1 MSNLQRMVVLSPELF
16 EKLKSLQNSKEN
28 HLMLLD
34 KELSNILNDKK
45 INEDDKWY
53 LYRQLLNQYCDKKR
67 QISDSKNEATQ
78 TIPME
83 SKQSQ
88 TITAR
93 CANKKSNTEIVP
105 QIDQSTETDKIE
117 QFFGNTELQH
127 FNNDISMSDDE
138 NERRLSSSSA
148 ARKLIKKVNKKPL
161 DPNKSYEIIEDGT
174 GGYVTV
180 SKNIND
186 GSIEELNLTDG
197 TTLSKKTK
205 QSTPK
210 KKK

>member
-1 MSNLQRMVVLSPELF
+1 MSNLQRMVVLTPELF

-45 INEDDKWY
+45 INENDKWY

-78 TIPME
+78 TIPSE

-88 TITAR
+88 TITKR
-93 CANKKSNTEIVP
+93 CANKKSNTEIIP

-127 FNNDISMSDDE
+127 FDSDISINDE
-138 NERRLSSSSA
+138 DERRLSSSAA
-148 ARKLIKKVNKKPL
+148 ARKLIKKVKKKPV
-161 DPNKSYEIIEDGT
+161 DPNKSYEIIEDGD
-174 GGYVTV
+174 GGYITV
-180 SKNIND
+180 SKNIED
-186 GSIEELNLTDG
+186 DSIEELNLDDG
-197 TTLSKKTK
+197 TTLSKKKTIYA
-205 QSTPK
+205 K
-210 KKK
+210 KK